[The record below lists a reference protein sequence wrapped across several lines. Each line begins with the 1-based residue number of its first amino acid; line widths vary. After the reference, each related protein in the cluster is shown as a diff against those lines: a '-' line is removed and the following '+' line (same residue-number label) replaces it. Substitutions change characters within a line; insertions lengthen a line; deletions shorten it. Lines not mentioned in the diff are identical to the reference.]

1 MDTKTVKKRGAPGQR
16 RTKSQF
22 RIQAEEKGWRMAEI
36 ADRWEITPLSLSRQ
50 TREPDQKT
58 LDALAGLPTKRG
70 TDGEAEARQG
80 EPE

>member
-1 MDTKTVKKRGAPGQR
+1 MDTKTVKKRGAPGQS

-22 RIQAEEKGWRMAEI
+22 RIVATEKGWRMSEI
-36 ADRWEITPLSLSRQ
+36 AERWEITPLSLSRQ

-70 TDGEAEARQG
+70 TDGEEKGQPG
-80 EPE
+80 EQE